1 MDKAINEDRILREK
15 LDEAINENRI
25 LLKRV
30 EQNES
35 SQLDCEREIK
45 KLQEQN
51 NALMEEVTTA
61 KKAQKARE
69 SECQKLSQEIEK
81 LSKENIEYK
90 KKCNGFFQQLV
101 SMNSKQKESEDEF
114 SRIKRAFDHQAAE
127 LEEKRALNNLMSD
140 SVSIMTNK

>member
-1 MDKAINEDRILREK
+1 MAIREK
-15 LDEAINENRI
+15 LDETIEENRI
-25 LLKRV
+25 LRERV
-30 EQNES
+30 EKNENLM
-35 SQLDCEREIK
+35 LDYEREIK

-51 NALMEEVTTA
+51 NALMNEVTT
-61 KKAQKARE
+61 AQKARE

-81 LSKENIEYK
+81 LGKENIEYK
-90 KKCNGFFQQLV
+90 KKCDGFFQQVV

-127 LEEKRALNNLMSD
+127 LEEKKALNNLMSD

>member
-1 MDKAINEDRILREK
+1 MAIREK
-15 LDEAINENRI
+15 LDETIEENRI
-25 LLKRV
+25 LRERV
-30 EQNES
+30 EKNENLM
-35 SQLDCEREIK
+35 LDYEREIK

-51 NALMEEVTTA
+51 NALMNEVTT
-61 KKAQKARE
+61 AQKARE

-81 LSKENIEYK
+81 LGKENIEYK
-90 KKCNGFFQQLV
+90 KKCDGFFQQVV

>member
-1 MDKAINEDRILREK
+1 MAIREK
-15 LDEAINENRI
+15 LDETIEENRI
-25 LLKRV
+25 LRERV
-30 EQNES
+30 EKNENLM
-35 SQLDCEREIK
+35 LDYEREIK

-51 NALMEEVTTA
+51 NALMNEVTT
-61 KKAQKARE
+61 AQKARE
-69 SECQKLSQEIEK
+69 SECQKLAQEIEKLSKEIEK

-90 KKCNGFFQQLV
+90 KKCDGFFQQVV

>member
-1 MDKAINEDRILREK
+1 MAIREK

-25 LLKRV
+25 LRERV
-30 EQNES
+30 VQNEDFR
-35 SQLDCEREIK
+35 LDCEREIK

-61 KKAQKARE
+61 QKARE
-69 SECQKLSQEIEK
+69 SECQKLAQEIEKLSKEIEK

-90 KKCNGFFQQLV
+90 KKCDGFFQQVV

-127 LEEKRALNNLMSD
+127 LEEKKALNNLMSD

>member
-1 MDKAINEDRILREK
+1 MAIREK
-15 LDEAINENRI
+15 LDETIEENRI
-25 LLKRV
+25 LRERV
-30 EQNES
+30 EKNES
-35 SQLDCEREIK
+35 LMLDYEREIK

-51 NALMEEVTTA
+51 NALMNEVTT
-61 KKAQKARE
+61 AQKARE
-69 SECQKLSQEIEK
+69 SECQKLAQEIEK
-81 LSKENIEYK
+81 LGKENIEYK
-90 KKCNGFFQQLV
+90 KKCDGFFQQVV

>member
-1 MDKAINEDRILREK
+1 MAIREK
-15 LDEAINENRI
+15 LDETIEENRI
-25 LLKRV
+25 LRERV
-30 EQNES
+30 EKNES
-35 SQLDCEREIK
+35 LMLDYEREIK

-51 NALMEEVTTA
+51 NALMNEVTT
-61 KKAQKARE
+61 AQKARE

-81 LSKENIEYK
+81 LGKENIEYK
-90 KKCNGFFQQLV
+90 KKCDGFFQQVV

>member
-1 MDKAINEDRILREK
+1 MAIREK
-15 LDEAINENRI
+15 LDETIEENRI
-25 LLKRV
+25 LRERV
-30 EQNES
+30 EKNES
-35 SQLDCEREIK
+35 LMLDYEREIK

-51 NALMEEVTTA
+51 NALMNEVTT
-61 KKAQKARE
+61 AQKARE

-81 LSKENIEYK
+81 LGKENIEYK
-90 KKCNGFFQQLV
+90 KKCDGFFQQVV

-127 LEEKRALNNLMSD
+127 LEEKKALNNLMSD

>member
-1 MDKAINEDRILREK
+1 MAIREK
-15 LDEAINENRI
+15 LDETIEENRI
-25 LLKRV
+25 LRERV
-30 EQNES
+30 EKNES
-35 SQLDCEREIK
+35 LMLDYEREIK

-51 NALMEEVTTA
+51 NALMNEVTT
-61 KKAQKARE
+61 AQKARE
-69 SECQKLSQEIEK
+69 SECQKLAQEIEKLSKEIEK

-90 KKCNGFFQQLV
+90 KKCDGFFQQVV

-127 LEEKRALNNLMSD
+127 LEEKKALNNLMSD

>member
-1 MDKAINEDRILREK
+1 MAIREK
-15 LDEAINENRI
+15 LDETIEENRI
-25 LLKRV
+25 LRERV
-30 EQNES
+30 EKNENLM
-35 SQLDCEREIK
+35 LDYEREIK

-51 NALMEEVTTA
+51 NALMNEVTT
-61 KKAQKARE
+61 AQKARE
-69 SECQKLSQEIEK
+69 SECQKLAQEIEK

-90 KKCNGFFQQLV
+90 KKCDGFFQQVV

>member
-1 MDKAINEDRILREK
+1 MAIREK
-15 LDEAINENRI
+15 LDETIEENRI
-25 LLKRV
+25 LRERV
-30 EQNES
+30 EKNES
-35 SQLDCEREIK
+35 LMLDYEREIK

-51 NALMEEVTTA
+51 NALMNEVTT
-61 KKAQKARE
+61 AQKARE
-69 SECQKLSQEIEK
+69 SECQKLAQEIEKLSKEIEK

-90 KKCNGFFQQLV
+90 KKCDGFFQQVV

>member
-1 MDKAINEDRILREK
+1 MAIREK
-15 LDEAINENRI
+15 LDETIEENRI
-25 LLKRV
+25 LRERV
-30 EQNES
+30 EKNES
-35 SQLDCEREIK
+35 LMLDYEREIK

-61 KKAQKARE
+61 QKARE
-69 SECQKLSQEIEK
+69 SECQKLAQEIEKLSKEIEK

-90 KKCNGFFQQLV
+90 KKCDGFFQQVV

>member
-1 MDKAINEDRILREK
+1 MAIREK
-15 LDEAINENRI
+15 LDETIEENRI
-25 LLKRV
+25 LRERV
-30 EQNES
+30 EKNES
-35 SQLDCEREIK
+35 LMLDCEREIK

-69 SECQKLSQEIEK
+69 SECQKLAQEIEKLSKEIEK

-90 KKCNGFFQQLV
+90 KKCDGFFQQVV

>member
-1 MDKAINEDRILREK
+1 MAIREK

-25 LLKRV
+25 LRERV
-30 EQNES
+30 VQNEDFR
-35 SQLDCEREIK
+35 LDCEREIK

-61 KKAQKARE
+61 QKARE
-69 SECQKLSQEIEK
+69 SECQKLAQEIEKLSKEIEK

-90 KKCNGFFQQLV
+90 KKCDGFFQQVV